1 MSAAQSGSP
10 DVLAALDQTLANL
23 EASLVAMSVPAAEAG
38 QHQLLVSA
46 LRVARS
52 GLAPGFTGDRVGQA
66 QKAITMFEGA
76 MAAPVIS
83 VAP

>member
-10 DVLAALDQTLANL
+10 EVYAALEQTLATI
-23 EASLVAMSVPAAEAG
+23 EASLVSMSVPAAEAG
-38 QHQLLVSA
+38 QYQLLVSA
-46 LRVARS
+46 LRVARN
-52 GLAPGFTGDRVGQA
+52 GLAPGFPGDRVAQA

-83 VAP
+83 LAP